1 MAVDKIPDV
10 VLVKKVYAEK
20 SLRNRRRKWKL
31 KHMDELHQ
39 EKGSFTSTNDDYQDF
54 LNDEVKKDIFDNYE
68 DDELFESAIE
78 SKIPSNSGAA
88 NENQGHENEDIS
100 TSTSGYETL
109 EVKHSNTLDDLGDDQ
124 DVFKSSIEPSAAK
137 FNGTEPE
144 EKDIP
149 LDDDDE
155 DEPQYEEEKL
165 TVILRILL
173 NFKYLKKK
181 FVKSIC
187 L

>member
-1 MAVDKIPDV
+1 MEREEPPP
-10 VLVKKVYAEK
+10 
-20 SLRNRRRKWKL
+20 
-31 KHMDELHQ
+31 M
-39 EKGSFTSTNDDYQDF
+39 TSEDSN
-54 LNDEVKKDIFDNYE
+54 EVKKDIFDDDE
-68 DDELFESAIE
+68 DDELFKSAIE

-187 L
+187 LCLVKCFHGIFVQIL